1 MEGGVESASSS
12 IPKQVNALN
21 LDSSNVQL
29 ARIVMKKENH
39 LDSLVQNITQPQLP
53 SLLQLAFQ

>member
-29 ARIVMKKENH
+29 ARIVMKKANH
-39 LDSLVQNITQPQLP
+39 LDSLVQNITQPR
-53 SLLQLAFQ
+53 LAFQ